1 VQQWQ
6 TTLALAE
13 KGDASALC
21 DVGWAKHK
29 GLVPSSSSFG
39 EMEVGG
45 DDKAV
50 TEAVFCYKQSAA
62 LGYAPASSLLGDLY
76 FYGQEK
82 PRDLVE
88 AKRHLEKVL
97 EDTKE
102 DEGEDAYVR
111 VRALRK
117 LGSIAMWGGDCDSDS
132 VSARDS
138 FSRALSSCR
147 THLGG
152 NFAFMLSHDPPAA
165 FYSHLEA
172 EMNITDDPKDLG
184 GKLSGF
190 ATAKGWEPKLEDFV
204 TLRAFTRR
212 LRDTEKSDDDF
223 ALNYFQE
230 AEGLRRFQS
239 SGECEW
245 GITFLPSLFRVYGH
259 PLLQKLLKEKAEKN
273 ASEDNNEPPA
283 LLVLGSALGNCAVWP
298 ALAFGFKATGFD
310 ILESCVQ
317 KTNAIIGSLK
327 GKGAE
332 TLKDLTRFEVANV
345 ISDSDKVSREMKAA
359 SVVWSNDH
367 EWGQAAQRKIEEMAF
382 ENMTEGSCL
391 VLYRPP
397 LTLHELGWKNGV
409 QIPDIAVSWNPKLT
423 MYLLLK

>member
-1 VQQWQ
+1 M
-6 TTLALAE
+6 ALAE
-13 KGDASALC
+13 TGDASALC

-29 GLVPSSSSFG
+29 GLVPSSSSTG
-39 EMEVGG
+39 EVGG
-45 DDKAV
+45 KAV
-50 TEAVFCYKQSAA
+50 TEAVACYKQSAS

-76 FYGQEK
+76 FYGQDEPK
-82 PRDLVE
+82 DLVN

-97 EDTKE
+97 EDTT
-102 DEGEDAYVR
+102 EGEGDDAYVR

-117 LGSIAMWGGDCDSDS
+117 LGSIAMWGEDSDLDS
-132 VSARDS
+132 ISARDS
-138 FSRALSSCR
+138 FSRALTSCQ

-152 NFAFMLSHDPPAA
+152 NFAFLLSHDPPA
-165 FYSHLEA
+165 FYSHLE
-172 EMNITDDPKDLG
+172 EELKITDDPQDLG

-190 ATAKGWEPKLEDFV
+190 ATAKGWEPKLDHFV

-212 LRDTEKSDDDF
+212 LRDTEKSDVDF
-223 ALNYFQE
+223 ALDYFQE
-230 AEGLRRFQS
+230 AEGLRRS
-239 SGECEW
+239 GTSGECEW
-245 GITFLPSLFRVYGH
+245 GITFLPSMFRVYGH

-273 ASEDNNEPPA
+273 DASDNSNKQPSV
-283 LLVLGSALGNCAVWP
+283 LVLGSALGNCAVWP

-332 TLKDLTRFEVANV
+332 TLRDLTRFEAVNV
-345 ISDSDKVSREMKAA
+345 ISQSDLVGREMKEA

-397 LTLHELGWKNGV
+397 LTLHKLGWKNGV
-409 QIPDIAVSWNPKLT
+409 QIPNIAVSWNPKLT